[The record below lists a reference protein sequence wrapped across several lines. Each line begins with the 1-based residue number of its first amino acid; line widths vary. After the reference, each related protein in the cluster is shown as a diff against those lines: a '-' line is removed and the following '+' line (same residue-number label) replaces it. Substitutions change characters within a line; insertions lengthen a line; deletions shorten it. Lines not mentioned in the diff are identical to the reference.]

1 MDWAVQQKGF
11 ETGHLDKDLLVKGN
25 KEYGPNT
32 CVFLPKEVNLA
43 LVAHKSRR
51 GKYPIGVYKD
61 RDKFKSSITIDG
73 EVVHLGYVDTPEEA
87 HRLYGIAKRLHM
99 KVLALRYMD
108 VLDARAHQALK
119 NFTVEIT
126 D

>member
-1 MDWAVQQKGF
+1 
-11 ETGHLDKDLLVKGN
+11 
-25 KEYGPNT
+25 
-32 CVFLPKEVNLA
+32 
-43 LVAHKSRR
+43 
-51 GKYPIGVYKD
+51 
-61 RDKFKSSITIDG
+61 
-73 EVVHLGYVDTPEEA
+73 
-87 HRLYGIAKRLHM
+87 M